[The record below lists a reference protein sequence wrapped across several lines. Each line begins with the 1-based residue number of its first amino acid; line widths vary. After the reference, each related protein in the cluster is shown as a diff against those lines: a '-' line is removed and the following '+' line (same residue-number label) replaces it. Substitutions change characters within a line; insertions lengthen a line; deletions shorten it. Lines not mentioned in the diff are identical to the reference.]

1 MKEKCYYVEL
11 RFKCNFRSILFRN
24 TIDTTAPALPK
35 VKKKTKIRARTNL
48 FNVFIFIAQLN
59 LII

>member
-1 MKEKCYYVEL
+1 MFIKLVEL
-11 RFKCNFRSILFRN
+11 RFKCSFRNILFRSA
-24 TIDTTAPALPK
+24 IVFTAPALPK
-35 VKKKTKIRARTNL
+35 AKKKTQIRARTNL